1 LSISDDVDVDHII
14 SRLAGPL
21 PLAVRR
27 AFREKAEAVL
37 AALPCLGEGAA
48 WRALVPLQRA
58 YFSPPP
64 TDNRMNWDIT
74 QERTRASGRTS
85 KFLTAP
91 PLESGR
97 DLRYTRRTRVAG

>member
-1 LSISDDVDVDHII
+1 LCISDDIDVDRLI

-21 PLAVRR
+21 PLAARR
-27 AFREKAEAVL
+27 VFREEAEAVL

-64 TDNRMNWDIT
+64 SDARMSWDIS

-91 PLESGR
+91 ALEQGR
-97 DLRYTRRTRVAG
+97 DLRFTRHLKVAG